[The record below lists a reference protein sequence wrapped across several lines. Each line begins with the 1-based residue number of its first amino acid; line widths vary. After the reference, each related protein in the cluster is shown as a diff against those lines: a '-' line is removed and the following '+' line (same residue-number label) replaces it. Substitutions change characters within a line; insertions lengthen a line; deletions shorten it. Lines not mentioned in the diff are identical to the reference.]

1 MIYRSRW
8 RTRLVV
14 DRLKVPRRTS
24 AVELVLS
31 LVALLVAGLVVLYW
45 LF

>member
-1 MIYRSRW
+1 MLTHSRW

-14 DRLKVPRRTS
+14 DRLKGERRRS

-31 LVALLVAGLVVLYW
+31 LVALLVAGMVVLYW
-45 LF
+45 IL